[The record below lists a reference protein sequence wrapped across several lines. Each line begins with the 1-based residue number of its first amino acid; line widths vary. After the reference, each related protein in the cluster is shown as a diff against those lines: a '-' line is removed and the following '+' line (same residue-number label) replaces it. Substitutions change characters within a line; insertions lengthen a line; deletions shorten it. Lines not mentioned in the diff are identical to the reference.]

1 MGIAISSAL
10 LSMEMGMGGQM
21 MDGVLIPDFSGEHR
35 MGTTIMAV
43 RYDGDGGGVVMGAD
57 SRTSTGSYVANR
69 VSDKITPV
77 CNNVAVCRS
86 GSAADTQALTE
97 YVKLFLAQ
105 HSIELEADPE
115 VKTAAHLFNKLNYQN
130 KNALSAGIIV
140 GGWDKYNRGT
150 VWTIPLGGGLVE
162 QPFSLGGSGSGYIY
176 GYCDANYRQNMTR
189 AECEEF
195 VKNAV
200 SLAMSLDGS
209 SGGVIRLV
217 TIHENGM
224 DRQYVPGDALPEF
237 WNG

>member
-1 MGIAISSAL
+1 M
-10 LSMEMGMGGQM
+10 
-21 MDGVLIPDFSGEHR
+21 GVLEGGAMAFLPMGDPIYPSWEGEHS

-43 RYDGDGGGVVMGAD
+43 RYDGDGGCVVMGAD

-86 GSAADTQALTE
+86 GSAADTQALTD
-97 YVKLFLAQ
+97 YVKLFISQ

-115 VKTAAHLFNKLNYQN
+115 VKTCAYLFNKLNYQN
-130 KNALSAGIIV
+130 KNALSAGLIV
-140 GGWDKYNRGT
+140 AGWDKYSKGS

-176 GYCDANYRQNMTR
+176 GYCDANYRPDMTR

-200 SLAMSLDGS
+200 ALAMSRDGS
-209 SGGVIRLV
+209 SGGVVRLC
-217 TIHENGM
+217 TINEEGM
-224 DRQYVPGDALPEF
+224 NKQYVPGDGLPTFFE
-237 WNG
+237 G

>member
-1 MGIAISSAL
+1 MGIEAMAFL
-10 LSMEMGMGGQM
+10 PMG
-21 MDGVLIPDFSGEHR
+21 DPIYPSWEGEHS

-43 RYDGDGGGVVMGAD
+43 KYDGDGGGVVMGAD
-57 SRTSTGSYVANR
+57 TRTSTGSYVANR

-77 CNNVAVCRS
+77 CDNVAVCRS
-86 GSAADTQALTE
+86 GSAADTQALTD
-97 YVKLFLAQ
+97 YVKLFIAQ
-105 HSIELEADPE
+105 HSIELDSDPE
-115 VKTAAHLFNKLNYQN
+115 VKTAAHLFNRLNYNN
-130 KNALSAGIIV
+130 KNNLMAGLIV
-140 GGWDKYNRGT
+140 AGWDRYSKGT
-150 VWTIPLGGGLVE
+150 VWTIPLGGGLME

-200 SLAMSLDGS
+200 SLAMSRDGS

-224 DRQYVPGDALPEF
+224 DRQYVPGDQLPKF
-237 WNG
+237 WEG